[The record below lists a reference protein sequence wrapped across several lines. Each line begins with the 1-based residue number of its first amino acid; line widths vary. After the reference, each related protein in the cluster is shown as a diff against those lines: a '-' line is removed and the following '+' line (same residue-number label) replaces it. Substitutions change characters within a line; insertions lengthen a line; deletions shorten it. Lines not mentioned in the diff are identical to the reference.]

1 MNDLLT
7 SENLLAEFFSDLSRQ
22 RGGSAVYLIEH
33 GLARD
38 QIEELFYIVGHRAER
53 QQFAKR
59 AWEDFPLS
67 LCVTVTEIGYQYR
80 GTGTDFWPMVESAIK
95 VEIPIP
101 QRSVISDMFRYCAKQ
116 YGTARPLEDAWT
128 SVFPHIAWPVR
139 NAMVPREIHG
149 SLARLVREFL
159 AQTRGIGVTR
169 ATLPGL
175 RELARGFG
183 SRRLESWLQD
193 DDLALS
199 VIGYLVSGRSGE
211 LSMERGFMQRLGNDL
226 RSESEVRRL
235 ERIIRARR
243 LATHQG
249 LGSLPKARYQLLLD
263 DAEARGLAVRGP
275 NLAPAEIEAVRS
287 ELDVPLSNLTVNVG
301 ARSTT
306 LERFLGGDIV
316 FIGRP
321 IGEVPQPSLI
331 EFDMPE
337 WLKAAIVPAPALL
350 FRDEGDDGYQT
361 QLRPSDRVTSGI
373 SFYELALDGL
383 TPDEWGDGLYH
394 FVSGTPD
401 GDKALAKHGLHVEAE
416 PIVEFRG
423 GLTLHHDGTT
433 VGQASGRPIQALS
446 RIPLMI
452 VAERLDRSERIEF
465 SLSDKRWNTLP
476 MTEGIWTLSSAG
488 TSKFPMIDLVFR
500 EVEPPEPVAL
510 SLQPEGIGLSE
521 LARGAGALHLSSPI
535 TLHEI
540 DINCMLESSDG
551 QFRSVCIRA
560 MTSPTRVAFDRPE
573 FFEMRAA
580 ARLWSGGGIHA
591 RLRVRVAGLDDRSWT
606 LTAPEREWRYEHSS
620 CQWTGEGQERLGSLV
635 CDPVTSCTTFFH
647 RDTAPATPLPEFRLL
662 RPNASGDSTLKSC
675 ILEEPTAGMSLAGLP
690 RATADQVLRLS
701 ETGTGGCSL
710 TKGLEAYFCWS
721 LATAKTA
728 IGEALRANA
737 SRQVEDRLVTA
748 FCGDRWIK
756 AEKACR
762 GLGTSFY
769 QRLVAEAVRQGL
781 VCDTTAFS
789 PLTEDEK
796 RELVVFLE
804 DGFRRVLPTPDLIV
818 VPDGEMW
825 PELDDAVLDAWEK
838 LSEKSVS
845 AGGSELEFDAGYA
858 DGVWQKL
865 VLRAREAARL
875 PELTA
880 LILPSLRARSL
891 ERVPYETSNLDDLV
905 ATLVTSHSDVQ
916 SRSGRWITPADLRAL
931 LQLFLAPERVMDD
944 PEWRGRL
951 LRFGADRFTARA
963 VRYTAL
969 RYRAT
974 TSVGLP

>member
-1 MNDLLT
+1 M
-7 SENLLAEFFSDLSRQ
+7 
-22 RGGSAVYLIEH
+22 
-33 GLARD
+33 
-38 QIEELFYIVGHRAER
+38 
-53 QQFAKR
+53 
-59 AWEDFPLS
+59 
-67 LCVTVTEIGYQYR
+67 
-80 GTGTDFWPMVESAIK
+80 
-95 VEIPIP
+95 P

-159 AQTRGIGVTR
+159 GQTRGIGVTR
-169 ATLPGL
+169 ATLPSL

-199 VIGYLVSGRSGE
+199 VIGYLVSGRIGE

-226 RSESEVRRL
+226 RSEGEVRRL

-243 LATHQG
+243 IAMHHG
-249 LGSLPKARYQLLLD
+249 LGSLPKARYELLLD
-263 DAEARGLAVRGP
+263 DAEARGLGVRGP
-275 NLAPAEIEAVRS
+275 KLAPAEIEAVRS

-306 LERFLGGDIV
+306 LESFLGGDIL

-321 IGEVPQPSLI
+321 SCEVPRPRLI
-331 EFDMPE
+331 ELDIPE
-337 WLKAAIVPAPALL
+337 WLEAAIVPAPGLL

-361 QLRPSDRVTSGI
+361 QLLPSDRVTSGI
-373 SFYELALDGL
+373 SFYELVLDGL

-401 GDKALAKHGLHVEAE
+401 GDKVLARHGLHVEAE

-433 VGQASGRPIQALS
+433 VGQASGRPIQALP
-446 RIPLMI
+446 RIPFMI
-452 VAERLDRSERIEF
+452 VAERLDGAETIEF
-465 SLSDKRWNTLP
+465 SLSEKRWNALP

-488 TSKFPMIDLVFR
+488 MSKIPPIDLVFR
-500 EVEPPEPVAL
+500 ELEPPEPVTL
-510 SLQPEGIGLSE
+510 SLQPESIGLSE
-521 LARGAGALHLSSPI
+521 IARGAGALHLSSPI
-535 TLHEI
+535 ALHDV
-540 DINCMLESSDG
+540 DIHCTLESSNG
-551 QFRSVCIRA
+551 QSRSVSIRA
-560 MTSPTRVAFDRPE
+560 MTAPARLGFDRPE
-573 FFEMRAA
+573 FLEMRAA
-580 ARLWSGGGIHA
+580 ARLWSGGGMHA
-591 RLRVRVAGLDDRSWT
+591 RLRVHVAGLDDRSWT
-606 LTAPEREWRYEHSS
+606 LTSPEPEWLYQKSS
-620 CQWTGEGQERLGSLV
+620 GQWIGKGQEPKGSLV
-635 CDPVTSCTTFFH
+635 CDPLKSCTSFLQ
-647 RDTAPATPLPEFRLL
+647 RDSEPENPLAAYRLL
-662 RPNASGDSTLKSC
+662 CPNASGDSSLRNC

-690 RATADQVLRLS
+690 RAMSDQILRLS
-701 ETGTGGCSL
+701 ETGAGGCSL
-710 TKGLEAYFCWS
+710 TKGLESYFCWS
-721 LATAKTA
+721 LATAETA

-737 SRQVEDRLVTA
+737 SRQVEDRLVAA
-748 FCGDRWIK
+748 FCGDLWLK
-756 AEKACR
+756 TEKACR
-762 GLGTSFY
+762 GLGTSFH
-769 QRLVAEAVRQGL
+769 QRLVAEAVKEGL

-796 RELVVFLE
+796 RDLVAFLE
-804 DGFRRVLPTPDLIV
+804 DGFRRVLPKPDLIV

-845 AGGSELEFDAGYA
+845 AGGSELEFDAGNA
-858 DGVWQKL
+858 DGLWQKL
-865 VLRAREAARL
+865 VVRAREAARL

-891 ERVPYETSNLDDLV
+891 ERVPYETSHLDDLI
-905 ATLVTSHSDVQ
+905 AALVSSHSDVQ

-931 LQLFLAPERVMDD
+931 LQMFLAPERVMDD

-974 TSVGLP
+974 TSVGLQ